1 MNHCFGPTD
10 KVDSANR
17 AGLNGKAPENP
28 LGGGTYHGSDG
39 RRLRL
44 VFMELETK
52 LARLPE

>member
-44 VFMELETK
+44 VFMEPETK
-52 LARLPE
+52 LARLPG